1 MADADCR
8 GCPRQPPDP
17 ITEVMYGN
25 TVWTCIGMSEVAA
38 RERILETGIV
48 AIIRGIEPDVCSE
61 VVDAIAAGGVD
72 TIEITANTP
81 GAVEMIRRLSAE
93 HDDVAIGAGTVLDA
107 ETARAVQLA
116 GAEFVVTPTVNAD
129 VIETCNRYGT
139 PIATGVMTPTEA
151 LTATEAG
158 ADFCKLFPASSAG
171 PEQVSAINGPLPQVP
186 LIPTGGVSLDNA
198 AAFFDAG
205 AVALGV
211 GSAIVDGNAI
221 DDGEYSVLTK
231 AAGEFAAL
239 AEKHR

>member
-1 MADADCR
+1 MY
-8 GCPRQPPDP
+8 GYTVCPR
-17 ITEVMYGN
+17 M
-25 TVWTCIGMSEVAA
+25 GMSDVAA

-61 VVDAIAAGGVD
+61 VVDAISAGGID
-72 TIEITANTP
+72 AIEITANTP
-81 GAVEMIRRLSAE
+81 GAIEMIRQISAE
-93 HDDVAIGAGTVLDA
+93 HDEVCIGAGTVLDA
-107 ETARAVQLA
+107 ETARSVQQA
-116 GAEFVVTPTVNAD
+116 GAEFVVTPTVNTD

-139 PIATGVMTPTEA
+139 PIAAGVMTPTEA

-211 GSAIVDGNAI
+211 GSAIVDGYAI
-221 DDGEYSVLTK
+221 DEGEYSVLTA